1 MSNNKKYFSHLSKD
15 DLPRMVDISEKS
27 KTDRKAISMAR
38 VHLGKE
44 LAELLKKTKNTKKGP
59 VIETAVIAG
68 IQGAKKT
75 SELIPMCHPVTLNGV
90 NIEIKIEG
98 EYALINVTTK
108 TFNRTGVEME
118 ALTAASVAALTIYD
132 MCKSINK
139 SITIESIYLL
149 EKTGGKSGIYFK
161 K

>member
-1 MSNNKKYFSHLSKD
+1 MSNKKKIFSHISKE

-27 KTDRKAISMAR
+27 KTDRKAVSLAR

-44 LAELLKKTKNTKKGP
+44 LAELLKKTKSTKKGP

-75 SELIPMCHPVTLNGV
+75 SEIIPMCHPLSLNGINV
-90 NIEIKIEG
+90 EINIEE
-98 EYALINVTTK
+98 EYAVINVSAK
-108 TFNRTGVEME
+108 TYDRTGVEME
-118 ALTAASVAALTIYD
+118 AMTAASVAALTIYD
-132 MCKSINK
+132 MCKSVNK
-139 SITIESIYLL
+139 SITIESIHLI
-149 EKTGGKSGIYFK
+149 EKTGGKSDIYLK